1 MGNRNACWICNIF
14 GIFIGIG
21 INFYKEVFY
30 SCFVMKY
37 IHSNLV
43 WILLAIIVMTTGMC
57 SEIERAD
64 SFLSFQSQ
72 SIEAEMIDNI
82 KNTTSYIGNCTN
94 KLITGLKDTFQRSRR
109 GQGRIGFKN
118 YAEYLWIKKIL
129 HLFLSFFVAMSV
141 VCINIQS
148 GNIAILNY
156 IHNQD
161 GEK

>member
-1 MGNRNACWICNIF
+1 
-14 GIFIGIG
+14 
-21 INFYKEVFY
+21 
-30 SCFVMKY
+30 MKY

-43 WILLAIIVMTTGMC
+43 WILLAIIVMTTGVC

-64 SFLSFQSQ
+64 SFLLSQSQ
-72 SIEAEMIDNI
+72 SMETEMIDNV
-82 KNTTSYIGNCTN
+82 KNTTSYIANCTN

-118 YAEYLWIKKIL
+118 YAEFIWIKKIL

-141 VCINIQS
+141 VCLNIQS

>member
-1 MGNRNACWICNIF
+1 
-14 GIFIGIG
+14 
-21 INFYKEVFY
+21 
-30 SCFVMKY
+30 MKY
-37 IHSNLV
+37 IHNNLV

-109 GQGRIGFKN
+109 GQGRISFRN
-118 YAEYLWIKKIL
+118 YAEFLWIKKIL
-129 HLFLSFFVAMSV
+129 HLILFFVVAV
-141 VCINIQS
+141 KVTYLTIQS
-148 GNIAILNY
+148 DSIAILEF

>member
-1 MGNRNACWICNIF
+1 
-14 GIFIGIG
+14 
-21 INFYKEVFY
+21 
-30 SCFVMKY
+30 MKY
-37 IHSNLV
+37 IHNNLV

-109 GQGRIGFKN
+109 GQGRIGFRN
-118 YAEYLWIKKIL
+118 YAEFLWMKKIL
-129 HLFLSFFVAMSV
+129 HLLLSFFVAMSV
-141 VCINIQS
+141 VCPNIQS
-148 GNIAILNY
+148 GSIAILNY

>member
-1 MGNRNACWICNIF
+1 
-14 GIFIGIG
+14 
-21 INFYKEVFY
+21 
-30 SCFVMKY
+30 MKY

-64 SFLSFQSQ
+64 SFLLSQSQ
-72 SIEAEMIDNI
+72 SMETEMIDNV
-82 KNTTSYIGNCTN
+82 KNTTSYIANCTN

-109 GQGRIGFKN
+109 GQGRIGFRN
-118 YAEYLWIKKIL
+118 YAEFLWMKKIL
-129 HLFLSFFVAMSV
+129 HLLLSFFVVMSV
-141 VCINIQS
+141 VCLNIQS
-148 GNIAILNY
+148 GSIAILNY

>member
-1 MGNRNACWICNIF
+1 
-14 GIFIGIG
+14 
-21 INFYKEVFY
+21 
-30 SCFVMKY
+30 MKY
-37 IHSNLV
+37 IHNNLV
-43 WILLAIIVMTTGMC
+43 WILLAIIVMITGMC

-109 GQGRIGFKN
+109 GQGRISFRN
-118 YAEYLWIKKIL
+118 YAEFLWIKKIL
-129 HLFLSFFVAMSV
+129 HLLLLSCVTVAIV
-141 VCINIQS
+141 HLTIQS
-148 GNIAILNY
+148 DSIAILEF

>member
-1 MGNRNACWICNIF
+1 
-14 GIFIGIG
+14 
-21 INFYKEVFY
+21 
-30 SCFVMKY
+30 MKY

-43 WILLAIIVMTTGMC
+43 WIILAIIVMTTGMC

-64 SFLSFQSQ
+64 SFLLSQSQ
-72 SIEAEMIDNI
+72 SMETEMIDNV
-82 KNTTSYIGNCTN
+82 KNTTSYIANCTN
-94 KLITGLKDTFQRSRR
+94 KLITGPKDTFQRSRR

-118 YAEYLWIKKIL
+118 YAEFLWIKKIL

-141 VCINIQS
+141 VCLNIQS

>member
-1 MGNRNACWICNIF
+1 
-14 GIFIGIG
+14 
-21 INFYKEVFY
+21 
-30 SCFVMKY
+30 MKH

-109 GQGRIGFKN
+109 GQGRISFRN
-118 YAEYLWIKKIL
+118 YAEFLWIKKIL
-129 HLFLSFFVAMSV
+129 HLLLLSCVTVAIV
-141 VCINIQS
+141 HLTIQS
-148 GNIAILNY
+148 DSIAILEF

>member
-1 MGNRNACWICNIF
+1 
-14 GIFIGIG
+14 
-21 INFYKEVFY
+21 
-30 SCFVMKY
+30 MKH

-64 SFLSFQSQ
+64 SFLPSQSQ
-72 SIEAEMIDNI
+72 SMETKMIDNE

-94 KLITGLKDTFQRSRR
+94 KLIAGLKDTFQSSRR
-109 GQGRIGFKN
+109 GQGRIGFRN
-118 YAEYLWIKKIL
+118 YAEFLWMKKIL
-129 HLFLSFFVAMSV
+129 HLLLSFFVAMSV
-141 VCINIQS
+141 VCPNIQS
-148 GNIAILNY
+148 GSIAILEF

>member
-1 MGNRNACWICNIF
+1 
-14 GIFIGIG
+14 
-21 INFYKEVFY
+21 
-30 SCFVMKY
+30 MKY
-37 IHSNLV
+37 IHNNLV

-109 GQGRIGFKN
+109 GQGRISFRN
-118 YAEYLWIKKIL
+118 YAEFLWIKKIL
-129 HLFLSFFVAMSV
+129 HLLLLSCVTVAIV
-141 VCINIQS
+141 HLTIQS
-148 GNIAILNY
+148 DSIAILEF

>member
-1 MGNRNACWICNIF
+1 
-14 GIFIGIG
+14 
-21 INFYKEVFY
+21 
-30 SCFVMKY
+30 MKY

-43 WILLAIIVMTTGMC
+43 WIILAIIVMTTGMC

-64 SFLSFQSQ
+64 SFLLSQSQ
-72 SIEAEMIDNI
+72 SMETEMIDNV
-82 KNTTSYIGNCTN
+82 KNTTSYIANCTN

-118 YAEYLWIKKIL
+118 YAEFLWIKKIL

-141 VCINIQS
+141 VCLNIQS

>member
-1 MGNRNACWICNIF
+1 
-14 GIFIGIG
+14 
-21 INFYKEVFY
+21 
-30 SCFVMKY
+30 MKY

-64 SFLSFQSQ
+64 SFLLSQSQ
-72 SIEAEMIDNI
+72 SIEAEMIDNV
-82 KNTTSYIGNCTN
+82 KNTTSYIANCTN

-109 GQGRIGFKN
+109 EQGRIGIRS
-118 YAEYLWIKKIL
+118 YAEFLWMKNIL
-129 HLFLSFFVAMSV
+129 HLLLPFFVAMSV
-141 VCINIQS
+141 VCLNIQS

>member
-1 MGNRNACWICNIF
+1 
-14 GIFIGIG
+14 
-21 INFYKEVFY
+21 
-30 SCFVMKY
+30 MKY
-37 IHSNLV
+37 IHNNLV

-109 GQGRIGFKN
+109 GQGRINFRN
-118 YAEYLWIKKIL
+118 YAEFLWIKKIL
-129 HLFLSFFVAMSV
+129 HLLLLSCVTVAIV
-141 VCINIQS
+141 HLTIQS
-148 GNIAILNY
+148 DSIAILEF

>member
-1 MGNRNACWICNIF
+1 
-14 GIFIGIG
+14 
-21 INFYKEVFY
+21 
-30 SCFVMKY
+30 MKY
-37 IHSNLV
+37 IHNNLV

-94 KLITGLKDTFQRSRR
+94 KLISGLKDTFQRSRR
-109 GQGRIGFKN
+109 GQGRISFRN
-118 YAEYLWIKKIL
+118 YAEFLWIKKIL
-129 HLFLSFFVAMSV
+129 HLLLLSCVTVAIV
-141 VCINIQS
+141 HLTIQS
-148 GNIAILNY
+148 DSIAILEF